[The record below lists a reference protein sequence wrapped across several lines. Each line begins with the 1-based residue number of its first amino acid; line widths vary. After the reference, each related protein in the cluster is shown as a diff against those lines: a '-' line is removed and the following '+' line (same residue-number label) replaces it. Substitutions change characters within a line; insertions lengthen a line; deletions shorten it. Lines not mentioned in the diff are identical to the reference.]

1 MPKGVSKIKQRKLK
15 LALVQLK
22 CELGN
27 LKYNKDKI
35 LEHLGNAKAEGADIV
50 CLPELATTGYNLEL
64 MGNDIYDLSVGLDD
78 DYLKYFCNFAK
89 EQKINIILPLSLKEE
104 NGDIYNTAL
113 VINRQGEII
122 GRYDKAHLFLHEK
135 RFYNSGESYHIF
147 ELEGVKFG
155 IIICYDLGF
164 PEAARKMALQGAKI
178 LFVPSAWRI
187 QDIGIWDLNTR
198 QRALENNLFL
208 CGVNRVGS
216 EEDLY
221 LFGGSRVVN
230 PHGQITASASQGNE
244 EVLITEIDL
253 EEVEKARDYYQYLFA
268 RRKDLDEDLS

>member
-1 MPKGVSKIKQRKLK
+1 MNNINKRQLK
-15 LALVQLK
+15 VALIQLK

-27 LKYNKDKI
+27 LEKNKEKI
-35 LEHLGNAKAEGADIV
+35 LKHLAEAKLKGADIA
-50 CLPELATTGYNLEL
+50 CLPELATTGYNLDL
-64 MGNDIYDLSVGLDD
+64 LGSDIYDLSVKIKA
-78 DYLKYFCNFAK
+78 DYLKDFFNFAEEK
-89 EQKINIILPLSLKEE
+89 KINLILPLSLKEE

-113 VINRQGEII
+113 VINRQGKIV

-135 RFYNSGESYHIF
+135 SFYNSGESYHIF

-164 PEAARKMALQGAKI
+164 PEAARKMALEGAEI

-187 QDIGIWDLNTR
+187 QDIDVWDLNTR
-198 QRALENNLFL
+198 QRALENNFFL

-230 PHGQITASASQGNE
+230 PHGKLTASASEGNE
-244 EVLITEIDL
+244 EVLVTEIDL
-253 EEVEKARDYYQYLFA
+253 KEVEAARDYYQYLSA
-268 RRKDLDEDLS
+268 RRKGLDEDLS